1 MTHTAM
7 ANDQRNRDGK
17 ARVKRTTV
25 PKVRLYV
32 ERPGRQNWF
41 VHVGHVTD
49 RGRWRTE
56 PHAHP
61 AYGQVIFVRSGRGVM
76 NLEGHAVAFEAPCAL
91 LLPTECV
98 HGLDYEIDAD
108 RWVVTIE
115 VAYLAQVNGKLQ
127 DLIQL
132 WTLPRVIPLGDT
144 ADSGENFY
152 SLVSALKQESES
164 NAIGHVIG
172 TEALLTTLQ
181 LMLLREARIDQSGNE
196 GETRNNVRLVDR
208 YRKLIDLHYRENLP
222 LQDYASMMAVS
233 LVQLRAA
240 CASAGEQSPTK
251 MIHARIITEAK
262 RNLIFGEMSV
272 EQIAFGLGFADAAYF
287 MVFPSR
293 SRTDAEPVPR
303 HGASADAA
311 AAATRAGISQD
322 AFRIDRRARCM
333 FRKRARARSHQKSA
347 GEAIFCAGTRTRQ
360 SATLGW
366 RFFRAGCPSLRA
378 AGPSPIASGLA
389 D

>member
-7 ANDQRNRDGK
+7 ANDQRHRDGK
-17 ARVKRTTV
+17 ARLKRTTV

-32 ERPGRQNWF
+32 ERPERQNWF

-76 NLEGHAVAFEAPCAL
+76 NLEGSAVPFEAPCAL

-98 HGLDYEIDAD
+98 HGLDYEIDVD

-115 VAYLAQVNGKLQ
+115 VAYLAQVNAKLQ
-127 DLIQL
+127 DFIQL
-132 WTLPRVIPLGDT
+132 WRSPRMIPLGEM
-144 ADSGENFY
+144 ADGGEHFY
-152 SLVSALKQESES
+152 SMVQNLKQESES
-164 NAIGHVIG
+164 SAVGHVIG
-172 TEALLTTLQ
+172 TEALLTTLL
-181 LMLLREARIDQSGNE
+181 LMLVREARLDQPGIE
-196 GETRNNVRLVDR
+196 GETHNNVRLVDR
-208 YRKLIDLHYRENLP
+208 FRKLIDQHYRDDLA
-222 LQDYASMMAVS
+222 LLDYASMMAVS

-251 MIHARIITEAK
+251 MIRARIITEAK

-287 MVFPSR
+287 
-293 SRTDAEPVPR
+293 T
-303 HGASADAA
+303 
-311 AAATRAGISQD
+311 
-322 AFRIDRRARCM
+322 
-333 FRKRARARSHQKSA
+333 
-347 GEAIFCAGTRTRQ
+347 
-360 SATLGW
+360 
-366 RFFRAGCPSLRA
+366 RFFRREVGQTPSQFRVTARA
-378 AGPSPIASGLA
+378 QTQ
-389 D
+389 